1 MRMTARMKIV
11 PLHQGHHDQAARLL
25 RDAFNISVMKNRQE
39 LTKDHGGVTQCF
51 AAVAGKKV
59 IGTIRCHHF
68 DDHSLSVSLLAVD
81 RRQRNKGIATKLM
94 KHAEA
99 FMRKKWLGDEQTY
112 ISLEDRTRLKN
123 SRSKFY
129 EKLGY
134 SVWPDQKG
142 SEGLPL
148 MYKWLKP

>member
-1 MRMTARMKIV
+1 MPARLKIV
-11 PLHQGHHDQAARLL
+11 PMHQGHHDQAARLL

-39 LTKDHGGVTQCF
+39 LKKDYGGVTRAF
-51 AAVAGKKV
+51 VAVSGKKV
-59 IGTIRCHHF
+59 IGTVRCHHF
-68 DDHSLSVSLLAVD
+68 DDHSLSVSILAVD
-81 RRQRNKGIATKLM
+81 KRQRGKGIATQLM

-99 FMRKKWLGDEQTY
+99 FMRKQWLGDDQTY

-123 SRSKFY
+123 PRSKFY

-134 SVWPDQKG
+134 TVWPDMKG